1 MKKNWMDC
9 VLLEEVNDTLNAL
22 TTSTLGI
29 RLNTLKYIQ
38 KQVDMFVATFDSIK
52 DTAVDAVRKI
62 CDFIG
67 ARIVFLDLRDSFLFN
82 LGARLDIIVPY
93 FATARNH
100 ICSLIDDNLRDLVV
114 SSICKV
120 SMAMSGYCWMEALVH
135 FQFQIS
141 Q

>member
-67 ARIVFLDLRDSFLFN
+67 AR
-82 LGARLDIIVPY
+82 LDIIVPY